1 MRSSTDRK
9 PNRDLCHAPDPLAM
23 RYVRSL
29 TDVLSGYLDWHLS
42 HLKLMARFTS
52 SVLTLTTT
60 NLWKVA
66 LALKAAPK
74 QASNYRR
81 IQRFLSEYE
90 VDFKALG
97 DLLLHLLPQ
106 SPPYEVVI
114 DRTEWYFGETAVNI
128 LMVGIAH
135 KGMAFPITW
144 AALPSE
150 GGSGAED
157 QTEVLE
163 RFLEVVDADSIKV
176 ITADREF
183 ISVPWMK
190 RLQDRDIPF
199 AIRLRSDRRIGDAPE
214 GPSLPARMFARTV
227 PLGNERVLQ
236 GMRYLCGAQET
247 GRQTVGTQE
256 EAQVPVRVVMR
267 RIGDEDAEDR
277 FLILATSDIDPTDAT
292 ALYRRRWEIETM
304 FAALKSRGFDLEKT
318 RVTDPDKVENLIGL
332 LALAFGWA
340 RLVGE
345 KRAFSQGGPSIKSHG
360 RKERSLFR
368 YGLDWLQSILSTQE
382 RQDQAFFQCLVGL
395 RSPSVFVAS
404 G

>member
-1 MRSSTDRK
+1 
-9 PNRDLCHAPDPLAM
+9 M
-23 RYVRSL
+23 RYVSSL

-42 HLKLMARFTS
+42 RLKLMARFTS

-60 NLWKVA
+60 NLWKIS

-74 QASNYRR
+74 QESNYRR
-81 IQRFLSEYE
+81 IQRFLSGYE
-90 VDFKALG
+90 VDFTMLG
-97 DLLLHLLPQ
+97 GLLLHLLPQ
-106 SPPYEVVI
+106 TPPYEVVI

-135 KGMAFPITW
+135 KGMAFPIMWT
-144 AALPSE
+144 ALPSE
-150 GGSGAED
+150 GGSGAEA

-163 RFLEVVDADSIKV
+163 RFLEVVDPNSIGV

-183 ISVPWMK
+183 TSVPWMR
-190 RLQDRDIPF
+190 RLQTKDIPF
-199 AIRLRSDRRIGDAPE
+199 VIRLRSDRRIWEAPE

-227 PLGNERVLQ
+227 SPGSERVLE
-236 GMRYLCGAQET
+236 GTRYLSGTQET
-247 GRQTVGTQE
+247 GGQKARI
-256 EAQVPVRVVMR
+256 PVRVVMR
-267 RIGDEDAEDR
+267 RIGDEDSEDP
-277 FLILATSDIDPTDAT
+277 FLILATSGIDPSDAT
-292 ALYRRRWEIETM
+292 ALYKRRWEIETM
-304 FAALKSRGFDLEKT
+304 FAALKSRGFNLEET
-318 RVTDPDKVENLIGL
+318 HVTEPGKVENLIGL

-345 KRAFSQGGPSIKSHG
+345 ERAARKGGPSVKSHG

-368 YGLDWLQSILSTQE
+368 YGLDRLQNILSPPE
-382 RQDQAFFQCLVGL
+382 PQDRAFFRCLTGL

>member
-1 MRSSTDRK
+1 
-9 PNRDLCHAPDPLAM
+9 
-23 RYVRSL
+23 
-29 TDVLSGYLDWHLS
+29 
-42 HLKLMARFTS
+42 MARFTS

-66 LALKAAPK
+66 LALKAGPK

-81 IQRFLSEYE
+81 IQRFLAEYE
-90 VDFKALG
+90 VDFEMLG
-97 DLLLHLLPQ
+97 DLLLHLIPQ

-114 DRTEWYFGETAVNI
+114 DRTEWYFGETAVNV

-135 KGMAFPITW
+135 EGMAFPITW

-150 GGSGAED
+150 GGSGAEA

-163 RFLEVVDADSIKV
+163 RFLEVVDTDSIEV

-183 ISVPWMK
+183 ISVLWMK

-227 PLGNERVLQ
+227 SLRSERVLQ
-236 GMRYLCGAQET
+236 RMRYLS
-247 GRQTVGTQE
+247 GTQE
-256 EAQVPVRVVMR
+256 PGTQEVQVPVRVVMR
-267 RIGDEDAEDR
+267 RIGHEDAEDR
-277 FLILATSDIDPTDAT
+277 FLILATSGIDPSDAT

-304 FAALKSRGFDLEKT
+304 FAALKSRGFDLEET
-318 RVTDPDKVENLIGL
+318 RVTEPGKIENLIGL

-345 KRAFSQGGPSIKSHG
+345 KRAFRQGGPSIKSHG
-360 RKERSLFR
+360 RRERSLFR